1 MKYQIEIN
9 GIAVEAEFSANAIE
23 NIFLPLLGKL
33 TRMQKEKNRRIF
45 VILAAPPGAGKST
58 MLSFLQYLS
67 EITESLTP
75 ITAIGMD
82 GFHHYQDYLL
92 THTTVRNGEDIQMVK
107 VKGAPETFD
116 LELLMERIRMVASG
130 EECGWP
136 TYNRMK
142 HNPEE
147 DAIQVTG
154 DIVFLEG
161 NYLLLDQPGWAD
173 IKKYSDFSIKLTA
186 DEELLKNRLIDR
198 KIKSGAFPEEAEKF
212 VEFSDMANVRT
223 CLNHSMDAD
232 MELSI
237 VDNDLRLIDES
248 GIFSGKISGS
258 IEYAAKRSGTPDQ
271 WPSATSGSAG

>member
-198 KIKSGAFPEEAEKF
+198 KIKSGASPEEAEKF